1 MTYGRVESQT
11 PSKDPTYRGKVDLC
25 ELSEDKVSE
34 FEKVAEET
42 ILPCSPLK
50 VPKGTVR
57 RDCQDWVG
65 DVVEGL
71 VRGEVVS
78 KEVREKVGT
87 VPRLIMLE

>member
-25 ELSEDKVSE
+25 ELSEEKVVE
-34 FEKVAEET
+34 FEKVVEGT
-42 ILPCSPLK
+42 ILPRSPLK

-57 RDCQDWVG
+57 RDCQNWVA

-71 VRGEVVS
+71 VKGEVVD
-78 KEVREKVGT
+78 KEVLEKVGT